1 MMKDGKDKRSFFLA
15 KILFYLISSPFPSF
29 HLSTNIFTRCTAR
42 TSSKGITRDGIE
54 QREKGG
60 GPFELLQPYRFFLHF
75 GFLIL
80 IPLFIFLLSMFHSIV
95 VVIIIIFIFISGI
108 GIARFVYGSL
118 NAILFMILLQHSVF
132 VYSGFLFQ
140 R

>member
-1 MMKDGKDKRSFFLA
+1 MPKYYFTSYHL
-15 KILFYLISSPFPSF
+15 LFHHFIY
-29 HLSTNIFTRCTAR
+29 HLTNIFTRCTAR
-42 TSSKGITRDGIE
+42 TSSKGITRDGIV

-80 IPLFIFLLSMFHSIV
+80 IPLFIFLLSVFHSI

-108 GIARFVYGSL
+108 GIARFVYRSL

-132 VYSGFLFQ
+132 VYSGFLLEMV
-140 R
+140 RTASPL